1 MNKEINFDSLVICS
15 TLNQMVNYVV
25 IKEHDIKNVYNI
37 RMKNNYRSFNYDE
50 WDKNIKECGV
60 LGDVIF
66 QENIEFYQSDI
77 TDHNEIKDKLV
88 GEFGGKVSNKQNF
101 KLKDEKIL
109 WNITGGQ
116 RHFVMAITDYVYN
129 NRPDDVI
136 VYFEGDNEKM
146 YYYKKD
152 NSIREDDI
160 YREDDYPMS
169 IPLALRL
176 MGFKLSKENEENI
189 KNTSEYYK
197 FLTSN
202 NLEEFKTKC
211 KNENI
216 SYIKNK
222 SIEDTYKTIKQ
233 EYDWYNEFYKLYVGN
248 KTLRKLLINSN
259 RFKNSKD
266 ESDKKIEVS
275 ILKRIKEEIESCDE
289 VCLKDK
295 SSLFGDEGFPILE
308 KSIGKHDTGK
318 VFGYILERMSFY
330 RIIKELK
337 KDHNLMDKITDI
349 DLSVKIEDLDHI
361 EDGIVD
367 EFDILM
373 VTKKGKVIMFECKS
387 GGMTGDNAKSHNYST
402 YAIAGV
408 YGTPILICPLI
419 KYDFIKDKEEYLTKT
434 NNALDKSSPKLNSD
448 TYKYV
453 KQAIKSA
460 EKVNLKI
467 CYVDELANNIKNLL
481 GE

>member
-37 RMKNNYRSFNYDE
+37 RMKNNYSRSFNYDE
-50 WDKNIKECGV
+50 WDKNIKECGA
-60 LGDVIF
+60 LLDDVIF
-66 QENIEFYQSDI
+66 QDVKFDKSEIRN
-77 TDHNEIKDKLV
+77 HKEIKDKLV
-88 GEFGGKVSNKQNF
+88 GEFGGKASNGQNF

-146 YYYKKD
+146 YYYERD

-189 KNTSEYYK
+189 KNTSEYSK

-222 SIEDTYKTIKQ
+222 SIEDTYETIKQ

-259 RFKNSKD
+259 RFINIKD
-266 ESDKKIEVS
+266 KTGEEIEVS
-275 ILKRIKEEIESCDE
+275 ILKRIKEEIKSCDE
-289 VCLKDK
+289 VYSKGK
-295 SSLFGDEGFPILE
+295 NNVFDEKRFSILE
-308 KSIGKHDTGK
+308 KSIGNHDTAK
-318 VFGYILERMSFY
+318 VFGYILEKMTFY
-330 RIIKELK
+330 KIIRELI
-337 KDHNLMDKITDI
+337 DDELINEIADI
-349 DLSVKIEDLDHI
+349 DLSVKIKDLNCTKDEI
-361 EDGIVD
+361 KD
-367 EFDILM
+367 EFDILI

-402 YAIAGV
+402 YSIAGV
-408 YGTPILICPLI
+408 YGKPILISPLLESESCSNS
-419 KYDFIKDKEEYLTKT
+419 KEGYSTQTVKALKDP
-434 NNALDKSSPKLNSD
+434 DKPYNED
-448 TYKYV
+448 VYKYIR
-453 KQAIKSA
+453 QATKSA
-460 EKVNLKI
+460 HRAKLQI
-467 CYVDELANNIKNLL
+467 CYIDKINNIINDLL
-481 GE
+481 N